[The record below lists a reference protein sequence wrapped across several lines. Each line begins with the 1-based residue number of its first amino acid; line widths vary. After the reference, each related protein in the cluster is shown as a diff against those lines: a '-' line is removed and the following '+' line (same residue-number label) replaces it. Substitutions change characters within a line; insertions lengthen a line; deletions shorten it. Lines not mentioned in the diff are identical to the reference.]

1 MSQVQ
6 PFIDFDVDY
15 ILDQYDQTE
24 EHYKETDQKVRPWSF
39 GALTLSRTQVAEI
52 NNMIGKIYRSMI
64 GVYVLG
70 GKTTRTPG
78 GYYRVDPDT
87 GRQIPKM
94 LRETNEYIH
103 PSARSRIRLE
113 GPGTE
118 DEGIYECP
126 ALDPYKLRKLDE
138 TGDKRA
144 TFIWTPRSRQKKS
157 TLHELPESPLWEMG
171 EPSQP

>member
-1 MSQVQ
+1 
-6 PFIDFDVDY
+6 
-15 ILDQYDQTE
+15 
-24 EHYKETDQKVRPWSF
+24 
-39 GALTLSRTQVAEI
+39 
-52 NNMIGKIYRSMI
+52 MIGKIYRSMI

-87 GRQIPKM
+87 GRKTSKM

-157 TLHELPESPLWEMG
+157 ALHELPESPLWEIG